1 MKRSRHPSSSDDSD
15 NGSNSTCW
23 SQHSSQPRRGTG
35 QKPSEVFRTDLIT
48 AMKVHDS
55 YQLNLE
61 DYYVLADP
69 WRQEWEKGV
78 QVPVSPQSIPQ
89 PVARALAEK
98 GKEVMFVKPKKLI
111 RTSGAEALG
120 YVDIRTLADG
130 MCRYDLSEDD
140 VAWLQIINEEF
151 AEMAVPPL
159 DEITMERAMEEF
171 ERRCHENMTHATET
185 EEGLGIEYDEDVV
198 CDVCRSPDGED
209 NNEMVF
215 CDKCNICVHQACYGI
230 QKVPKGSW
238 LCRICALGI
247 LPKCQL
253 CPRKGGAMKPTRSGT
268 KWVHV
273 SCALWIPEVSI
284 GNPEK
289 MEPITNVSHIPGNR
303 WALICCLCKEK
314 SGACIQC
321 SAKNCRT
328 AFHVTCGLHAGL
340 EMNTILTEDDEV
352 KFKSYCPK
360 HSGLEGVE
368 SRDGDSA
375 GEEEKEGAGDK
386 KGRRRGR
393 VRAEE
398 DAASSSSSSYVAPQL
413 VVRSAATT
421 ARHPDDVGSSR
432 QQQQE
437 KRVNLRKLKLQE
449 MEEEFYQFV
458 EAEEVA
464 RHLKL
469 PPEAADFLY
478 QYWKLKRKA
487 NFNQPL
493 ITPKKDEEE
502 SLARREHEVLLR
514 RLQLFTHLRQDLERV
529 RNLTY
534 MVTRREKM
542 KRSLW
547 RVQEQILQQQVKLLD
562 HELLTGDPSAE
573 DLEELF
579 SLGTLSSAASRPHSS
594 WSHSGLNTRRASS
607 KQEKRKGDGGRR
619 GLADS
624 PQTLK
629 KENLTKESKS
639 SRVKEAAGDGEL
651 QNSEIGLEVYFPKAE
666 QEAIAVKPLRLE
678 SRKGPRREAEHEV
691 PTRGR
696 RDNHHEQQQQQQQ
709 QEERRRKRKSEVATA
724 AAAAESFSS
733 QVRNKF
739 GSKHLEKTV
748 SIRLVDIR
756 SSDTDDYF
764 INEGAARRS
773 PASPDGTT
781 NTKFNNHAVAKAN
794 GWLRRTHSPERS
806 VGGHLRG
813 WGKFRIPKRSEKPP
827 AAAAAAAAAG
837 GRGGAGAGGAMQ
849 AAAAAADQHAGAV
862 LPQDAT
868 PHGGGERRLRLRL
881 QTRRRR
887 RGALPEAMPL
897 PPAEGRL
904 VARPPLRLRHHPPRR
919 AGLLMAPPPP
929 HSEKIISCTVRA
941 ERREKRTT
949 VAPCTFIFL
958 DES

>member
-55 YQLNLE
+55 YQLNPE

-89 PVARALAEK
+89 PVARVLAEK
-98 GKEVMFVKPKKLI
+98 GKEVMFVRPKKLI
-111 RTSGAEALG
+111 RTSGTEALG
-120 YVDIRTLADG
+120 YVDIRTLAEG
-130 MCRYDLSEDD
+130 MCRYDLNEED
-140 VAWLQIINEEF
+140 VTWLQTANQEF
-151 AEMAVPPL
+151 ADMALPPL
-159 DEITMERAMEEF
+159 DELTMERVMEEF
-171 ERRCHENMTHATET
+171 ERCCHDNMTHAMET

-198 CDVCRSPDGED
+198 CDVCQSPDGED

-253 CPRKGGAMKPTRSGT
+253 CPKKGGAMKPTRSGT

-289 MEPITNVSHIPGNR
+289 MEPITNVSQIPGNR

-314 SGACIQC
+314 TGACIQC

-328 AFHVTCGLHAGL
+328 AFHVTCGLHASL

-360 HSGLEGVE
+360 HSGLEGAE
-368 SRDGDSA
+368 SRDRDSE
-375 GEEEKEGAGDK
+375 GEEEKESARDK
-386 KGRRRGR
+386 KGKRRGR
-393 VRAEE
+393 VRGEE
-398 DAASSSSSSYVAPQL
+398 DAAAAASSSSSSPYVAPQL
-413 VVRSAATT
+413 IIRAPTDLEAL
-421 ARHPDDVGSSR
+421 SSR
-432 QQQQE
+432 QQE
-437 KRVNLRKLKLQE
+437 KRVNLRKLKVQA
-449 MEEEFYQFV
+449 MEEDFYQFV
-458 EAEEVA
+458 EVEEVA
-464 RHLKL
+464 SHLKL
-469 PPEAADFLY
+469 QPEVVDFLF

-493 ITPKKDEEE
+493 LTPKKDEEE
-502 SLARREHEVLLR
+502 SLARREQEVLLR

-547 RVQEQILQQQVKLLD
+547 RVQEQIFQQQVRLLD
-562 HELLTGDPSAE
+562 HELLKGDPSAN
-573 DLEELF
+573 DLEKLF
-579 SLGTLSSAASRPHSS
+579 SLGWLSSQGSQSRST
-594 WSHSGLNTRRASS
+594 WSQSGLKTKRGSL
-607 KQEKRKGDGGRR
+607 KQERRKSSDRR
-619 GLADS
+619 GPLDS
-624 PQTLK
+624 PHTHRKDNLSKPLETKDSKKSAPAEAMSAPKDISQEIQFLK
-629 KENLTKESKS
+629 
-639 SRVKEAAGDGEL
+639 L
-651 QNSEIGLEVYFPKAE
+651 QKAE
-666 QEAIAVKPLRLE
+666 DFQETMNVKLHKPE
-678 SRKGPRREAEHEV
+678 SRKGPRKETEHEALN
-691 PTRGR
+691 RRR
-696 RDNHHEQQQQQQQ
+696 RDTDHEQD
-709 QEERRRKRKSEVATA
+709 ERRRKRRSDVV
-724 AAAAESFSS
+724 ESLPS
-733 QVRNKF
+733 QVKNRL

-764 INEGAARRS
+764 MEEGM
-773 PASPDGTT
+773 
-781 NTKFNNHAVAKAN
+781 TKRTPVSDAVHAN
-794 GWLRRTHSPERS
+794 GWLRKANGSHTPSRQ
-806 VGGHLRG
+806 VGGHLKG
-813 WGKFRIPKRSEKPP
+813 WGKFRIPRRNEKPLT
-827 AAAAAAAAAG
+827 AKDEEEDG
-837 GRGGAGAGGAMQ
+837 
-849 AAAAAADQHAGAV
+849 DEEDEEEEEVQHHKP
-862 LPQDAT
+862 LLRPQINT
-868 PHGGGERRLRLRL
+868 SNPRTRLRTGTESDGYTSDSKPADGEMEPCLKRCHSHQLRGESSL
-881 QTRRRR
+881 ARRYGSDIIR
-887 RGALPEAMPL
+887 RGVLA
-897 PPAEGRL
+897 
-904 VARPPLRLRHHPPRR
+904 
-919 AGLLMAPPPP
+919 
-929 HSEKIISCTVRA
+929 S
-941 ERREKRTT
+941 
-949 VAPCTFIFL
+949 
-958 DES
+958 

>member
-55 YQLNLE
+55 YQLNPE

-89 PVARALAEK
+89 PVARVLAEK
-98 GKEVMFVKPKKLI
+98 GKEVMFVRPKKLI
-111 RTSGAEALG
+111 RTSGTEALG
-120 YVDIRTLADG
+120 YVDIRTLAEG
-130 MCRYDLSEDD
+130 MCRYDLNEED

-151 AEMAVPPL
+151 AEMAMLPL

-171 ERRCHENMTHATET
+171 ERRCYENMTHAMET

-198 CDVCRSPDGED
+198 CDVCQSPDGED

-253 CPRKGGAMKPTRSGT
+253 CPKKGGAMKPTRSGT

-289 MEPITNVSHIPGNR
+289 MEPITNVSHIPSNR

-314 SGACIQC
+314 AGACIQC

-328 AFHVTCGLHAGL
+328 AFHVTCGLHASL

-360 HSGLEGVE
+360 HSGLEGTE
-368 SRDGDSA
+368 SRDGDSG
-375 GEEEKEGAGDK
+375 GEEEKEVGARDK

-393 VRAEE
+393 VRGEE
-398 DAASSSSSSYVAPQL
+398 DAASSSLCSYVAPQL
-413 VVRSAATT
+413 VDRAPCDA
-421 ARHPDDVGSSR
+421 DGLSSR
-432 QQQQE
+432 QQD

-458 EAEEVA
+458 EVEEVA
-464 RHLKL
+464 SHLKL
-469 PPEAADFLY
+469 PPEVVDFLY

-493 ITPKKDEEE
+493 LTPKKDEEE
-502 SLARREHEVLLR
+502 SLARREQEVLLR

-547 RVQEQILQQQVKLLD
+547 RVQEQIFQHQVRLLD
-562 HELLTGDPSAE
+562 HELLTGDPSAK
-573 DLEELF
+573 DLEKLF
-579 SLGTLSSAASRPHSS
+579 SLGWLSSQGSQSRSS
-594 WSHSGLNTRRASS
+594 WSHSGLKTKRGSL
-607 KQEKRKGDGGRR
+607 KQEKRKSGDRKS
-619 GLADS
+619 LSDS
-624 PQTLK
+624 PHVHRKDNPSKPL
-629 KENLTKESKS
+629 ETKDSKS
-639 SRVKEAAGDGEL
+639 SRIKEPGSAEAASDAKI
-651 QNSEIGLEVYFPKAE
+651 QNTHISQETQFPKLQKPE
-666 QEAIAVKPLRLE
+666 VVQETIAVKLHKPE
-678 SRKGPRREAEHEV
+678 SRKGPRREAPGPEHEAL
-691 PTRGR
+691 TRGK
-696 RDNHHEQQQQQQQ
+696 RDSE
-709 QEERRRKRKSEVATA
+709 QEERRRKRRSEAT
-724 AAAAESFSS
+724 ESFSS
-733 QVRNKF
+733 QVKNKF

-756 SSDTDDYF
+756 NSDADDYF
-764 INEGAARRS
+764 IDEGMTKRS
-773 PASPDGTT
+773 PVSLDVTT
-781 NTKFNNHAVAKAN
+781 NTKLSKAGVVSDAASATKAN
-794 GWLRRTHSPERS
+794 GWLRKTQGSGSHAPNGP
-806 VGGHLRG
+806 VGGHLKG
-813 WGKFRIPKRSEKPP
+813 WGKFRIPKRSERPLTVKEEAEVEVVPRKPLLRP
-827 AAAAAAAAAG
+827 
-837 GRGGAGAGGAMQ
+837 
-849 AAAAAADQHAGAV
+849 
-862 LPQDAT
+862 LTNT
-868 PHGGGERRLRLRL
+868 PEPSYPRTRLRTGTENDGYASDSKPGDGEVEPCLKRCHSHQLRGDSSL
-881 QTRRRR
+881 GRRYGSDIIR
-887 RGALPEAMPL
+887 RGVLA
-897 PPAEGRL
+897 
-904 VARPPLRLRHHPPRR
+904 
-919 AGLLMAPPPP
+919 
-929 HSEKIISCTVRA
+929 S
-941 ERREKRTT
+941 
-949 VAPCTFIFL
+949 
-958 DES
+958 